1 MKKKIL
7 LFIFIIILVYAIGG
21 IIFWFLNRKPE
32 VVRISN
38 LDSISGYNYNLKS
51 NDKELYKSE
60 FKILKKNLESNEI
73 NKEEYAKSISK
84 MFIIDLYTL
93 NNKINKY
100 EIGGEQFVYP
110 DAVENFKLN
119 VQNTIYKYLE
129 DNSNNFRKQELPEVS
144 NVTINNI
151 ENIDYTI
158 KDQTFKGYKVKL
170 SWEYVK
176 DLGYDKEGELILVI
190 IDKNI
195 YIVEKN

>member
-176 DLGYDKEGELILVI
+176 DLGYDKEGELILVT

>member
-21 IIFWFLNRKPE
+21 IIFWFLNKKPE

>member
-176 DLGYDKEGELILVI
+176 DLGYDKEGELILVT
-190 IDKNI
+190 ID
-195 YIVEKN
+195 VSV

>member
-21 IIFWFLNRKPE
+21 IIFWFLNKKPE

-176 DLGYDKEGELILVI
+176 DLGYDKEGELILVT

>member
-21 IIFWFLNRKPE
+21 IIFWFLNKKPE

-129 DNSNNFRKQELPEVS
+129 DKHYL
-144 NVTINNI
+144 
-151 ENIDYTI
+151 
-158 KDQTFKGYKVKL
+158 
-170 SWEYVK
+170 
-176 DLGYDKEGELILVI
+176 
-190 IDKNI
+190 
-195 YIVEKN
+195 